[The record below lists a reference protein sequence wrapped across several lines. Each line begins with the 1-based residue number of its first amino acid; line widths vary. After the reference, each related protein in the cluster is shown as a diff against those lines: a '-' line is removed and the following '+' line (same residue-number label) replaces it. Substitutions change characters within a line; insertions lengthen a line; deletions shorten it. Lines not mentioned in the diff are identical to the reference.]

1 MAARAPEQPPG
12 SAGPHASGLERSGA
26 VWAVSASE
34 QLLAN
39 GVDPA
44 PPRGQPGPGPGASDA
59 GGAVSTTSS
68 METKADED
76 RAAVKAVLSEM
87 EAAVHSARAVTAKW
101 APGFRRPALIYKERL
116 RS

>member
-1 MAARAPEQPPG
+1 M
-12 SAGPHASGLERSGA
+12 
-26 VWAVSASE
+26 
-34 QLLAN
+34 
-39 GVDPA
+39 
-44 PPRGQPGPGPGASDA
+44 
-59 GGAVSTTSS
+59 STTSS